1 MIRDYGTVLR
11 IDLSNKKIAEERLG
25 QDLLTSFVGGKGFAA
40 TILYNELPVK
50 ADPLSPDNI
59 LVIAVGPLTGTNA
72 PAFPKTAFATKSPL
86 TGLFIDSYVG
96 GSLGPELRF
105 AGYELVIIKGRSESP
120 VYVYIEDGKAKIE
133 DAIYLWGKDVVE
145 TEQALKHAL
154 GEKVQI
160 ASIGPAGENL
170 VNYACVCHQIFR
182 QSGRGG
188 IGAVMGSKNLKAV
201 VVRGSGK
208 VTPYNETDFAKAVRE
223 ANEAIRANPVIQDGL
238 AKFGTLN
245 MVPMAQGMGI
255 ATVRNYSSGIME
267 KEVAERLSG
276 PDVESVYKPKKLSC
290 FRCPIGCAH
299 RIELTDSKGN
309 RFETETEFETL
320 MLLGPNIGIT
330 DYDTIASLG
339 SLCDRMGMDTIQTG
353 NAISFAMECYEKG
366 LISDKDTDGMHL
378 NFGNKQAAIDLI
390 NNITYKKG
398 FGRLLARGVREVAKN
413 IGKGSKKFAMHVKG
427 LGFPAA
433 WDVRGAQGHGFSF
446 AVSDRGACHLSSDVD
461 FIEFLGGPGIA
472 DRFSLEGKPK
482 IVKDTEDLA
491 TARETLISCI
501 FNFLPVETHL
511 MLLSS
516 ALGISMSKDEF
527 LLVGER
533 IEQLIRAFNVREAG
547 ISRKDDTLPDRVFED
562 PIPEGP
568 SEGHKVNKEEFEKG
582 LDIYYKLREWNSDG
596 IPVKSKLKGLGLEKA
611 AEEIGQS
618 QNA

>member
-1 MIRDYGTVLR
+1 MIKDYGTALR
-11 IDLSNKKIAEERLG
+11 IDLSNKKTAEEKLG
-25 QDLLTSFVGGKGFAA
+25 QDLLTSFIGGKGFAA
-40 TILYNELPVK
+40 TILYNELPVQ

-72 PAFPKTAFATKSPL
+72 PAFSKTAFATKSPL
-86 TGLFIDSYVG
+86 TGMFIDSYVG

-105 AGYELVIIKGRSESP
+105 AGYELVIIKGRAERP
-120 VYVYIEDGKAKIE
+120 VYVYIEDGKVKIE
-133 DAIYLWGKDVVE
+133 DASDLWGKDVME
-145 TEQALKHAL
+145 TEQVLKRTL

-208 VTPYNETDFAKAVRE
+208 VTPSNETDFAKAVRE
-223 ANEAIRANPVIQDGL
+223 ANEIIRANPIIQDGL

-276 PDVESVYKPKKLSC
+276 PEVESVYKPKKLSC
-290 FRCPIGCAH
+290 FRCPIGCA
-299 RIELTDSKGN
+299 RRVELKDSKGN

-320 MLLGPNIGIT
+320 ILLGPNMGIT
-330 DYDTIASLG
+330 DYDTIAYLG
-339 SLCDRMGMDTIQTG
+339 SLCDRMGLDTIQTG
-353 NAISFAMECYEKG
+353 NALSFAMECYEKG
-366 LISDKDTDGMHL
+366 LISDKDTEGIQL
-378 NFGNKQAAIDLI
+378 YFGNKQAAIELI
-390 NNITYKKG
+390 NNIAYKKG
-398 FGRLLARGVREVAKN
+398 FGRLLAQGVREAAET
-413 IGKGSKKFAMHVKG
+413 IGKGSQKFAMHVKG

-446 AVSDRGACHLSSDVD
+446 AVSDRGACHLSSDAD
-461 FIEFLGGPGIA
+461 FAEFLGGPGIA
-472 DRFSLEGKPK
+472 DRFSLEGKPN

-501 FNFLPVETHL
+501 FNFLPLETHL
-511 MLLSS
+511 MLLNS

-527 LLVGER
+527 LSVGER

-547 ISRKDDTLPDRVFED
+547 ISRKDDTLPGRIFEE

-568 SEGHKVNKEEFEKG
+568 SEGHKINKEEFEKG
-582 LDIYYKLREWNSDG
+582 LDIYYRLREWNNDG
-596 IPVKSKLKGLGLEKA
+596 IPVKSKLNGLGLEKA
-611 AEEIGQS
+611 AEEIGKS

>member
-1 MIRDYGTVLR
+1 MIKDYGTALR
-11 IDLSNKKIAEERLG
+11 IDLSNKKTAEEKLG
-25 QDLLTSFVGGKGFAA
+25 QDLLTSFIGGKGFAA

-50 ADPLSPDNI
+50 ADPLGPDNI

-72 PAFPKTAFATKSPL
+72 PAFSKTAFATKSPL
-86 TGLFIDSYVG
+86 TGMFIDSYVG

-105 AGYELVIIKGRSESP
+105 AGYELVIIKGRAERP
-120 VYVYIEDGKAKIE
+120 VYVYIEDGKVKIE
-133 DAIYLWGKDVVE
+133 DASDLWGKDVAE
-145 TEQALKHAL
+145 TEQALKHTL

-208 VTPYNETDFAKAVRE
+208 VTPSNETDFAEAVRE
-223 ANEAIRANPVIQDGL
+223 ANEIIRANPIIQDGL

-276 PDVESVYKPKKLSC
+276 PEVESVYKPKKLSC
-290 FRCPIGCAH
+290 FRCPIGCA
-299 RIELTDSKGN
+299 RRVELTDSKGN

-320 MLLGPNIGIT
+320 ILLGPNMGIT
-330 DYDTIASLG
+330 DYDTIAYLG
-339 SLCDRMGMDTIQTG
+339 SLCDRMGLDTIQTG
-353 NAISFAMECYEKG
+353 NALSFAMECYEKG
-366 LISDKDTDGMHL
+366 LISDKDTEGIQL
-378 NFGNKQAAIDLI
+378 YFGNKQAAIELI
-390 NNITYKKG
+390 NNIAYKKG
-398 FGRLLARGVREVAKN
+398 FGRLLAQGVREAAET
-413 IGKGSKKFAMHVKG
+413 IGKGSQKFAMHVKG

-446 AVSDRGACHLSSDVD
+446 AVSDRGACHLSSDAD
-461 FIEFLGGPGIA
+461 FAEFLGGPGIA
-472 DRFSLEGKPK
+472 DRFSLEGKPN

-491 TARETLISCI
+491 TVRETLISCI
-501 FNFLPVETHL
+501 FNFLPLETHL
-511 MLLSS
+511 MLLNS

-547 ISRKDDTLPDRVFED
+547 ISRKDDTLPGRIFEE

-582 LDIYYKLREWNSDG
+582 LDIYYRLREWNNDG
-596 IPVKSKLKGLGLEKA
+596 VPVKSKLNGLGLEKA
-611 AEEIGQS
+611 AEEIGKS